1 MMGHCTS
8 DTLLGNHPWQQK
20 VSWCWCCAYVW
31 VFTDCERQQCRE
43 YDSKFVWRRT
53 LLGWREGALMTAGVC
68 EHQQEVQLTTPPLAC
83 ILPLILTLHR
93 WQHMRLHFLMVILK
107 HICNRGPF
115 IGILRYKL
123 QWVELYFLS
132 QHSTFMTDLFHQKTI
147 LLFKR
152 KTVATQTCFV

>member
-1 MMGHCTS
+1 
-8 DTLLGNHPWQQK
+8 
-20 VSWCWCCAYVW
+20 
-31 VFTDCERQQCRE
+31 
-43 YDSKFVWRRT
+43 
-53 LLGWREGALMTAGVC
+53 
-68 EHQQEVQLTTPPLAC
+68 
-83 ILPLILTLHR
+83 
-93 WQHMRLHFLMVILK
+93 MVISK

-152 KTVATQTCFV
+152 KTVAAQTNMFCLDSAPLALALKCKTIELQNNIKAGKQQKMALLQEGRHIAQAS

>member
-1 MMGHCTS
+1 MATHFTWLAWGSTYDCRSVWAPTGGAIDDATVSLHPTS
-8 DTLLGNHPWQQK
+8 HP
-20 VSWCWCCAYVW
+20 
-31 VFTDCERQQCRE
+31 
-43 YDSKFVWRRT
+43 
-53 LLGWREGALMTAGVC
+53 
-68 EHQQEVQLTTPPLAC
+68 
-83 ILPLILTLHR
+83 HR

-132 QHSTFMTDLFHQKTI
+132 QRSTFMTDLFHQKTT

-152 KTVATQTCFV
+152 KTVAAQTNMFCLDSAPLALALKCKIIELQNNIKAGKQQKIALLQEERHIAQTS